1 VNLSVFLGNYNLPND
16 AGVEY
21 SNQKQNIVSAINTYG
36 TDHILGIT
44 VGNEFMLEFVH
55 PCPSLE
61 CLGRGIYTYLNLAIS
76 LRLAQVTRTVQ
87 LALRA
92 LRC

>member
-1 VNLSVFLGNYNLPND
+1 MTVFLGNYNLPND

-21 SNQKQNIVSAINTYG
+21 SNQKQNIVAAINTYG
-36 TDHILGIT
+36 TDHISGIT

-55 PCPSLE
+55 PSPSLE
-61 CLGRGIYTYLNLAIS
+61 CSGRGIDASLNLAIS
-76 LRLAQVTRTVQ
+76 LRLARVTRTVQ